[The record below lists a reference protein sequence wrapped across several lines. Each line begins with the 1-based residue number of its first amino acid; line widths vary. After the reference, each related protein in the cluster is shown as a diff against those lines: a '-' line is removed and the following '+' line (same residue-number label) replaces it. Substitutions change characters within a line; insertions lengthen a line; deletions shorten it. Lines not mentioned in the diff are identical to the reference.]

1 VLGCFHGFNATILAY
16 GQTGSG
22 KTHTMGT
29 SSSIGVP
36 FDTVGIVPRVFKFI
50 FDELDHRKAQSEFS
64 EFKVKVSFLELYNE
78 ELHDL
83 MDPASMQ
90 RDRIT
95 GKPGKEISIREE
107 KNGTISLRGLK
118 EEEVTS

>member
-1 VLGCFHGFNATILAY
+1 
-16 GQTGSG
+16 
-22 KTHTMGT
+22 MGT
-29 SSSIGVP
+29 SSSIGLP